1 MPLRIW
7 RILTLLG
14 RPPGLAGG
22 IKGSRMAH
30 SASERSLAYGFI
42 GVLSPSLSTSFSFIC
57 LYCTTFP
64 ASDVA
69 SPNLFPG
76 LLAQPLSFGNF
87 SIATGR
93 SLSIS
98 CSDAIVLVSFIS
110 LDNTLP
116 TRNKLSSNVRHDEH
130 TTPEQFEV

>member
-7 RILTLLG
+7 RIFTLLG

-57 LYCTTFP
+57 LYFTTFP
-64 ASDVA
+64 ASDFA

-76 LLAQPLSFGNF
+76 LLVQPLVL
-87 SIATGR
+87 R
-93 SLSIS
+93 SS
-98 CSDAIVLVSFIS
+98 LVI
-110 LDNTLP
+110 NY
-116 TRNKLSSNVRHDEH
+116 REENKPKGGAQRCPSR
-130 TTPEQFEV
+130 